1 MTRLGSYLVSVQTRE
16 TGQQTALLTSALF
29 EDMPTDWTFD
39 WPGLWQRTDI
49 SCQNIVKLVYQE
61 QVWGLVRYGLYP
73 YPGTPRFLEIEQLE
87 ANPTSRGEAAFRL
100 IEPIGKWL
108 QKVCYTGWFAIL
120 CARDGRHTNNPCVFV
135 GSGFIL

>member
-1 MTRLGSYLVSVQTRE
+1 MVIKGDEMTRLGSYLVSVQTRDA
-16 TGQQTALLTSALF
+16 GQKTALLTKASV

-39 WPGLWQRTDI
+39 WPGLWQRSDI
-49 SCQNIVKLVYQE
+49 SCQNIVKLVYEE

-87 ANPTSRGEAAFRL
+87 ANPTSRGETAQRL

-108 QKVCYTGWFAIL
+108 QKVRHTGWSAIL
-120 CARDGRHTNNPCVFV
+120 FAFLRTTY
-135 GSGFIL
+135 